1 MWAGKSAQ
9 EAHDILAQPD
19 VLVTNQSDKE
29 RQLPKILKLNE
40 TIKQT
45 LEVHAKREAALQQLA
60 RAMAA
65 KDASALTAALSV
77 AEKADVAPANLQKG
91 REALAAAKAA
101 SDQRQ
106 NVLDLMMDAHRIA
119 DEAFKRAKQLAED
132 TGIEMVL
139 KSNGSALQVTAT
151 TDYDGKSASVD
162 LDVVMV
168 QSDNG
173 KRAED
178 AERQLASTRKR
189 AEDAERQLTDA
200 ERQLTDA
207 RGSRA
212 CTVQ

>member
-77 AEKADVAPANLQKG
+77 AGEGRQTWCPRNLQKG
-91 REALAAAKAA
+91 SEALAAAQAA
-101 SDQRQ
+101 RRDRQ
-106 NVLDLMMDAHRIA
+106 QVLDAFT
-119 DEAFKRAKQLAED
+119 EALQRVASETFDRAQQLAKDKGVEVKLVS
-132 TGIEMVL
+132 TAAA
-139 KSNGSALQVTAT
+139 AL
-151 TDYDGKSASVD
+151 
-162 LDVVMV
+162 
-168 QSDNG
+168 
-173 KRAED
+173 
-178 AERQLASTRKR
+178 ST
-189 AEDAERQLTDA
+189 
-200 ERQLTDA
+200 
-207 RGSRA
+207 
-212 CTVQ
+212 